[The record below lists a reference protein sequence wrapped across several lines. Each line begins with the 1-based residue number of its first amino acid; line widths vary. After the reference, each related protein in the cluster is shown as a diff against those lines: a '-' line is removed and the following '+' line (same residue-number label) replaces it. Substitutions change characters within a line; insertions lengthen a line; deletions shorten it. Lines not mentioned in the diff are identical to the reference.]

1 MISDKDSFS
10 KAASM
15 AYNLATIIDI
25 IHAKYWLDREKKCK
39 DSMVN
44 AFIYCEN
51 DNEQGH
57 VYYGTY
63 SVCVRRN
70 GYTTK
75 VMDDPEKNKLIVIE
89 RYYVD

>member
-1 MISDKDSFS
+1 MFTCVLVNIPLEQRK
-10 KAASM
+10 
-15 AYNLATIIDI
+15 
-25 IHAKYWLDREKKCK
+25 LDRIFSTNGIDCNK
-39 DSMVN
+39 DCIVN

-63 SVCVRRN
+63 SVCVRGN